1 MYKNKKYY
9 STFFF
14 ISLILA
20 FHSAVENGQLWLK
33 CKGKTLPQ
41 KGTLGETKVKISI
54 IEK

>member
-9 STFFF
+9 STFFV
-14 ISLILA
+14 SLILA
-20 FHSAVENGQLWLK
+20 FHSAMENGQLWLK
-33 CKGKTLPQ
+33 CKEKTLPQ